1 MRPWHSSNKHTTVT
15 AKHGHKKETA
25 ATKEDSSYRRKQPK
39 DTCGST
45 WNAQEKRREAA
56 ADFKESLQQYKGPL
70 HTSELQQQTIKTEA
84 ADKATPRYHNNRK
97 V

>member
-1 MRPWHSSNKHTTVT
+1 MRPRHSSSKHTTVT

-25 ATKEDSSYRRKQPK
+25 ATKEDSSYRRRQPK

-56 ADFKESLQQYKGPL
+56 ADFQGITTAIQGAAPYFR
-70 HTSELQQQTIKTEA
+70 TSTA
-84 ADKATPRYHNNRK
+84 NNQD
-97 V
+97 